1 MSPLSKPVQILLVE
15 SNPGDARLTLEALNN
30 GNGRN
35 GRHNLSIAQDGLEA
49 LAFLRREGHYS
60 AVPRPDIILLEL
72 NLPNK
77 DGRELLAEVKQDPAL
92 RRIPVVVLTNSNTE
106 QDIHTAYHLHANC
119 YFVKPAE
126 VNDFI
131 SLIRVIEDFWL
142 AVVKLPER

>member
-15 SNPGDARLTLEALNN
+15 SNPGDARLMLETLRN

-35 GRHNLSIAQDGLEA
+35 NLSVAPDGSEA
-49 LAFLRREGHYS
+49 MAFLRQECQYC
-60 AVPRPDIILLEL
+60 AAPRPDIILLEL
-72 NLPNK
+72 NLPKK

-92 RRIPVVVLTNSNTE
+92 RRIPVVVLTNSRAE
-106 QDIHTAYHLHANC
+106 QDILTAYHLHANC